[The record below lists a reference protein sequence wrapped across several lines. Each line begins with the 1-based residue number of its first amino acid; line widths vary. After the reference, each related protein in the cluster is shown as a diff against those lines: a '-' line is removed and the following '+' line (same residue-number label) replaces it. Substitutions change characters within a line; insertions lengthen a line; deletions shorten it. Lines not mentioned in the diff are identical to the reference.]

1 MPATRLVLA
10 ALAVL
15 TPLVWTMQ
23 NENTAYAKLLV
34 LGLAAAMMIAITP
47 WRRLF
52 GAVRHAAPLHAL
64 LGFGLLSA
72 AFSASPSF
80 GWPAGV
86 LALTLWIIVAAAA
99 APISPAFWRRTI
111 VAAAVG
117 PVVIGLLQIGHLDPT
132 PWGALTIENFHGR
145 ICSTLGNPNFL
156 AGFLAG
162 TIPFCWPVAW
172 LAGPAILVLLF
183 TAAKGGLLGLL
194 ASAAVGTAAAR
205 RPGPPRVSRNVK
217 VTLVAMAA
225 AVLLALTFAAPIRER
240 LLFSWTGESLRF
252 RLLTWQQVMRMLPPA
267 PVLGHGLGRF
277 QVVYPRFRLAEIIR
291 MFGQHSYMTDHPEN
305 LTLELASELGIVGL
319 GLWLW
324 LIAFAGRSL
333 AMKLTGPDGAA
344 RRLAIASSAGL
355 TGLFVTNS
363 FGVDVHY
370 GATAALGAILLGIAI
385 SRPAAPDDAELA
397 VGFHAGP
404 ILAGLV
410 LAGVWTNFYASDA
423 ALSRA
428 LAYSSRGQWDPAIG
442 WYRSAARLNATNV
455 MARYFCGSALLDRG
469 VPEDLAKAESLFDGV
484 RADHPDYVLLNYKYW
499 LLYNRQGRRADA
511 EASLARQIALDPTA
525 ATFYL
530 ERGRMAVDEK
540 RWADAQ
546 RDFLTATQVEPDN
559 PAGYQYLGNM
569 QVMRGRFKEA
579 LTAYATG
586 LARLPQSE
594 ELHYNAAVAAYKLGD
609 RRQALAHARA
619 VLAVNPSHPGARL
632 IISKLK

>member
-1 MPATRLVLA
+1 VPATRLVLA

-34 LGLAAAMMIAITP
+34 LGLGAAALLAANT
-47 WRRLF
+47 WRSLRS
-52 GAVRHAAPLHAL
+52 GVRHAAPLHAL

-99 APISPAFWRRTI
+99 QPLPPAFWRRTI
-111 VAAAVG
+111 RLAAVG
-117 PVVIGLLQIGHLDPT
+117 PILIGALQIVHLDPT
-132 PWGALTIENFHGR
+132 PWGSLAAENFHGR

-162 TIPFCWPVAW
+162 TIPFLWPVAW

-183 TAAKGGLLGLL
+183 TAAKGGLLGLI
-194 ASAAVGTAAAR
+194 AGATVGTAASR
-205 RPGPPRVSRNVK
+205 RPGSPRMSPT
-217 VTLVAMAA
+217 VTVALATMAA
-225 AVLLALTFAAPIRER
+225 AVLVALAFAAPIRER

-252 RLLTWQQVMRMLPPA
+252 RLLTWKQVIRMLPPA

-319 GLWLW
+319 GLWCW
-324 LIAFAGRSL
+324 LIAVVVRSL
-333 AMKLTGPDGAA
+333 AVRLAGPDGPA
-344 RRLAIASSAGL
+344 RRLAVSCSAGL
-355 TGLFVTNS
+355 AGLFVTNS

-370 GATAALGAILLGIAI
+370 GATAALGAMLLGIAL
-385 SRPAAPDDAELA
+385 SRPAPEESPAPARGVRPGMVA
-397 VGFHAGP
+397 
-404 ILAGLV
+404 AGLL

-428 LAYSSRGQWDPAIG
+428 IAFSSQGRWDPAIG

-455 MARYFCGSALLDRG
+455 MARYFGGSALLDRG
-469 VPEDLAKAESLFDGV
+469 APEDLAKAESLFDGV

-511 EASLARQIALDPTA
+511 QAALARQIALDPTA

-540 RWADAQ
+540 RWDDAR
-546 RDFLTATQVEPDN
+546 RDFLTAARVEPDN

-569 QVMRGRFKEA
+569 LVLQGRFREA
-579 LTAYATG
+579 LAAYGTG
-586 LARLPQSE
+586 LARLPNSA

-609 RRQALAHARA
+609 RTLARTHAEA
-619 VLAVNPSHPGARL
+619 VLAVEPDHPGARL